1 MATFYASKTGEVSA
15 REKEHSA
22 LVRELAGECMT
33 LLENDGTLPLAGAGK
48 VAVYGNGVR
57 HTVKGGTGSGDVNTR
72 TVVTIEQGLKEA
84 GFEILTGKWL
94 DEYDKVLADAQAAY
108 QAELAKKAEE
118 LHVPIFAVMFSE
130 VFAQPDVPVI
140 TEKEDTDTAIY
151 VLSRNSGE
159 GADRYN
165 RACDYLLGENEL
177 ADIAYLAEHYEKTVL
192 ILNIA
197 NLVDTTELK
206 KIKGLNAILL
216 AGQAGNATG
225 NIVADVVLGKS
236 IPSGKLTDTWAASYE
251 DYPSS
256 KNFSHNNGDTNDEYY
271 SDGIYVGY
279 RYFDT
284 FNVTPNY
291 CFGYGKGYTD
301 FETEVRDVE
310 ADAKNV
316 TVTAFDGPNPA
327 GNVGVQINHISPVVK
342 GETVWTIGAEAVL
355 FIGRLM
361 NTGRVDLTRTVAV
374 TGSEV
379 LKPAY
384 CKLQVGALLTNV
396 FKGNVTTDK
405 DLRYI
410 SGNVLT
416 GKKVSPNGF
425 LGAFDSQLT
434 VIPEGDEIHEML
446 GWIMPRFNQ
455 FSVNRS
461 YFSWLMGKKEY
472 VIDARIKGGERHMIM
487 SGEYDR
493 VFPMDIFPEYLL
505 KAIIA
510 GDIDRMEAL
519 GIYEVAPED
528 FALCEFV
535 CSSKVEVQRIV
546 RAGLDMLRA
555 EMA

>member
-130 VFAQPDVPVI
+130 VFAQPDVPAI

-159 GADRYN
+159 GADRYD
-165 RACDYLLGENEL
+165 RECDYLLGRNEL

-225 NIVADVVLGKS
+225 NIVADVVLGKG

-271 SDGIYVGY
+271 NDGIYVGY

-301 FETEVRDVE
+301 FEMEVKEVE
-310 ADAKNV
+310 ADAENV
-316 TVTAFDGPNPA
+316 TVTASVKNIGGKFA
-327 GNVGVQINHISPVVK
+327 GKEVVQVYYSAPE
-342 GETVWTIGAEAVL
+342 GEVEKPYQELGG
-355 FIGRLM
+355 FGKS
-361 NTGRVDLTRTVAV
+361 DLLAP
-374 TGSEV
+374 GE
-379 LKPAY
+379 
-384 CKLQVGALLTNV
+384 
-396 FKGNVTTDK
+396 
-405 DLRYI
+405 
-410 SGNVLT
+410 
-416 GKKVSPNGF
+416 
-425 LGAFDSQLT
+425 SQILT
-434 VIPEGDEIHEML
+434 VSFPTFGASSF
-446 GWIMPRFNQ
+446 PVSFRRF
-455 FSVNRS
+455 
-461 YFSWLMGKKEY
+461 
-472 VIDARIKGGERHMIM
+472 
-487 SGEYDR
+487 
-493 VFPMDIFPEYLL
+493 
-505 KAIIA
+505 
-510 GDIDRMEAL
+510 
-519 GIYEVAPED
+519 
-528 FALCEFV
+528 
-535 CSSKVEVQRIV
+535 
-546 RAGLDMLRA
+546 
-555 EMA
+555 

>member
-130 VFAQPDVPVI
+130 AFAQPDVPAI

-279 RYFDT
+279 RYFDS
-284 FNVTPNY
+284 FGAELRWP
-291 CFGYGKGYTD
+291 FGYGLGYGTCALGSVSVGLDGTD
-301 FETEVRDVE
+301 
-310 ADAKNV
+310 V
-316 TVTAFDGPNPA
+316 TVSAEFEAIQAAERPNVRVEGVYVYDGSEQTADVRGVDASMNITGDTGTNAGDYTVVVTSRTGQWADGSPDAVPAAWSIGKANQGAPA
-327 GNVGVQINHISPVVK
+327 GLRSTAPGTEGGSDGKIT
-342 GETVWTIGAEAVL
+342 GEVMAKETSQ
-355 FIGRLM
+355 
-361 NTGRVDLTRTVAV
+361 N
-374 TGSEV
+374 EV
-379 LKPAY
+379 LKFATEFE
-384 CKLQVGALLTNV
+384 KKQQV
-396 FKGNVTTDK
+396 
-405 DLRYI
+405 
-410 SGNVLT
+410 S
-416 GKKVSPNGF
+416 
-425 LGAFDSQLT
+425 
-434 VIPEGDEIHEML
+434 
-446 GWIMPRFNQ
+446 
-455 FSVNRS
+455 
-461 YFSWLMGKKEY
+461 
-472 VIDARIKGGERHMIM
+472 
-487 SGEYDR
+487 
-493 VFPMDIFPEYLL
+493 
-505 KAIIA
+505 
-510 GDIDRMEAL
+510 
-519 GIYEVAPED
+519 
-528 FALCEFV
+528 
-535 CSSKVEVQRIV
+535 
-546 RAGLDMLRA
+546 
-555 EMA
+555 